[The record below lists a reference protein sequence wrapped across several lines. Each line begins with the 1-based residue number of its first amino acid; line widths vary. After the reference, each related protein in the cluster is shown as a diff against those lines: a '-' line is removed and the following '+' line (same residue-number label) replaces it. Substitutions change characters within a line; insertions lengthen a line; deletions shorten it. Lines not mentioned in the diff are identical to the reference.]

1 MRKMLKSKDGI
12 INIINYVKNYQDSDT
27 GKGYMAGL
35 VISILLYF
43 PALIIALA
51 TGGKDLP
58 SVIIACLTYVMLIR
72 LKFSSFIELCSV
84 LGLKFPFFLSLNCGD
99 CFCFALYF

>member
-1 MRKMLKSKDGI
+1 MLILIVIVSI
-12 INIINYVKNYQDSDT
+12 ILVAVAINYVKNYQDSDT

-51 TGGKDLP
+51 TGGENLP
-58 SVIIACLTYVMLIR
+58 SVIIACLTYVMLMA
-72 LKFSSFIELCSV
+72 
-84 LGLKFPFFLSLNCGD
+84 LSGAAINK
-99 CFCFALYF
+99 YR